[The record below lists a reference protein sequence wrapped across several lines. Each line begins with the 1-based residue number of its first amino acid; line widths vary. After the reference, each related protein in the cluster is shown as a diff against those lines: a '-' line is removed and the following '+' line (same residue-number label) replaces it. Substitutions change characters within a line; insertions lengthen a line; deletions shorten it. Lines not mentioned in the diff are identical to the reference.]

1 MSQPKR
7 KKPFDNY
14 VRYTN
19 IAFQMAAV
27 IGIGAF
33 AGVKIDQCV
42 SWKIP
47 VFTIALSLIAVIAA
61 IYLSVRDFLKK
72 P

>member
-1 MSQPKR
+1 
-7 KKPFDNY
+7 
-14 VRYTN
+14 
-19 IAFQMAAV
+19 MAAV